1 MLYEFAITNYN
12 DSSNYVRYEGVVFLS
27 IPYLMG
33 TLYLKNGDIYKGQI
47 SLGRVTGFG
56 KYTFAPDQGQRGEF
70 YEGNFKDGVRHGNGT
85 HVWKNGH
92 VYVGNFESGS
102 STATGTHLFS
112 NGDMYIGGLRGNQ
125 FDGYGVFTLKNG
137 TRISGVWKDDQL
149 LGFKG
154 NQLHPEIG
162 DYMKPPVRMGW
173 L

>member
-1 MLYEFAITNYN
+1 M
-12 DSSNYVRYEGVVFLS
+12 
-27 IPYLMG
+27 
-33 TLYLKNGDIYKGQI
+33 
-47 SLGRVTGFG
+47 
-56 KYTFAPDQGQRGEF
+56 
-70 YEGNFKDGVRHGNGT
+70 
-85 HVWKNGH
+85 
-92 VYVGNFESGS
+92 GNFESGS

-112 NGDMYIGGLRGNQ
+112 NGDMYIGGVRGNQ